1 MSLFLPEYNLPIEE
15 GRNMHGLFVGTKI
28 FSSSSP
34 LGGINIPF
42 PGGFSTHSSSN
53 SQACSKNLGRIIGTG
68 LRGVVF
74 DERGSW
80 VPQMRTYPK

>member
-1 MSLFLPEYNLPIEE
+1 MNEVEESTLRPGGRWSLPIEFE
-15 GRNMHGLFVGTKI
+15 M
-28 FSSSSP
+28 
-34 LGGINIPF
+34 GGINIPF

-74 DERGSW
+74 DERASW